1 VLITL
6 SNPTL
11 TAQISA
17 LGAELVVLRDE
28 EGRDLLWNGDPAFW
42 TGRSPLLFP
51 IVGRVRDD
59 RIRVGGV
66 EYPIKPH
73 GFARTSPFEV
83 IEATDTICRL
93 RLGSDASTRAQYPF
107 DFRLEVTYRLDE
119 ATLAVSASVLNE
131 GPREM
136 PASFGFHPAFRWP
149 LPYGG
154 AREAHEIRFEAP
166 ETAPIRRPQSDG
178 LLALAPEA
186 TPVKGDRLPLHDGLF
201 RNGALVFDSLA
212 SRSVRYGVPG
222 KRSLTVSFPDMPHLG
237 IWTKPGAGFVC
248 IEPWQGHADP
258 EGFEGELAEK
268 PGIVLIPAGDAR
280 SFRMKIK
287 SEQIGVGEA

>member
-1 VLITL
+1 MVITL

-11 TAQISA
+11 TAQISV

-28 EGRDLLWNGDPAFW
+28 EGRDLLWNGDPTFW

-83 IEATDTICRL
+83 IEAADTFCRL
-93 RLGSDASTRAQYPF
+93 RLSSDAATRAQYPF
-107 DFRLEVTYRLDE
+107 DFRLEVTYRLHE
-119 ATLAVSASVLNE
+119 ATLVVSASVLNVGE
-131 GPREM
+131 RDM

-166 ETAPIRRPQSDG
+166 ETAPIRRPADG
-178 LLALAPEA
+178 LIALAAHPS
-186 TPVKGDRLPLHDGLF
+186 PVEGRRLKLRDDLFDAGAIVFDRLG
-201 RNGALVFDSLA
+201 
-212 SRSVRYGVPG
+212 SRSVQYGTPEG
-222 KRSLTVSFPDMPHLG
+222 RSITVAFPDMPHLG

-248 IEPWQGHADP
+248 IEPWQGYADP
-258 EGFEGELAEK
+258 EGFDGELGEK
-268 PGIVLIPAGDAR
+268 PGVVLVP
-280 SFRMKIK
+280 S
-287 SEQIGVGEA
+287 SGVQRFCMEIATPTS